1 MYVRHA
7 IITTSLGDL
16 TVVVEDDAIAG
27 VYFPHHWHP
36 PVAGSIGELVD
47 EADDAVIAG
56 MHRQLDEFLAGDR
69 DTFDL
74 PTVTRGNAFEER
86 VWALLAQIPYGQT
99 TTYGELAAAL
109 GDPSLARKVGQAVGH
124 NPLSVIVPCH
134 RVLGKD
140 GKLTGYAGGLARKQA
155 LLDLEEPA
163 EVMAGK
169 LF

>member
-1 MYVRHA
+1 MNVRHA

-16 TVVVEDDAIAG
+16 TAVAEDDAVAG
-27 VYFPHHWHP
+27 IYFPHHWHP

-47 EADDAVIAG
+47 EADDPVIAG
-56 MHRQLDEFLAGDR
+56 IHRQLDEFLAGER
-69 DTFDL
+69 AAFDL
-74 PTVTRGNAFEER
+74 PIATHGNAFEES
-86 VWALLAQIPYGQT
+86 VWALLNEIPYGET
-99 TTYGELAAAL
+99 TTYGELAAQL

-124 NPLSVIVPCH
+124 NPISVIVPCH

-140 GKLTGYAGGLARKQA
+140 GKLTGYAGGLTRKQT

-163 EVMAGK
+163 GVTAGK

>member
-1 MYVRHA
+1 MNVRHA
-7 IITTSLGDL
+7 IITTSLGEL
-16 TVVVEDDAIAG
+16 TVVAQGDAIAG

-47 EADDAVIAG
+47 EADDPAIADV
-56 MHRQLDEFLAGDR
+56 HRQLDEFLTGERAA
-69 DTFDL
+69 FDL
-74 PTVTRGNAFEER
+74 ETVTHGNVFEER
-86 VWALLAQIPYGQT
+86 VWALLNEIPYGET
-99 TTYGELAAAL
+99 TTYGELAAQL

-124 NPLSVIVPCH
+124 NPISVIVPCH

-163 EVMAGK
+163 DVSAGK

>member
-7 IITTSLGDL
+7 IITTSLGAL
-16 TVVVEDDAIAG
+16 TVVAEDDAIAG

-47 EADDAVIAG
+47 EADDPVIAG
-56 MHRQLDEFLAGDR
+56 LHHQLDEYLSGAR
-69 DTFDL
+69 ETFEL
-74 PTVTRGNAFEER
+74 STVTHGNPFEER
-86 VWALLAQIPYGQT
+86 VWKLLNEIPYGQT
-99 TTYGELAAAL
+99 TTYGELAAQL

-124 NPLSVIVPCH
+124 NPISVVVPCH

-140 GKLTGYAGGLARKQA
+140 GKLTGYAGGLERKQA

-163 EVMAGK
+163 DVMAGK